1 VPSNSNFPA
10 SHVGAKP
17 ALFGYRAFS
26 PPPLDDLHDY
36 PSYAVAT
43 NRATSI
49 NAIAIM
55 TNAVE
60 TNRILGSPFKL
71 VYGTSLSSEL
81 YRDLFSP

>member
-1 VPSNSNFPA
+1 MWV
-10 SHVGAKP
+10 
-17 ALFGYRAFS
+17 RS
-26 PPPLDDLHDY
+26 PLCLVIEDFHLLHDY

-71 VYGTSLSSEL
+71 VSGTSLSSEL